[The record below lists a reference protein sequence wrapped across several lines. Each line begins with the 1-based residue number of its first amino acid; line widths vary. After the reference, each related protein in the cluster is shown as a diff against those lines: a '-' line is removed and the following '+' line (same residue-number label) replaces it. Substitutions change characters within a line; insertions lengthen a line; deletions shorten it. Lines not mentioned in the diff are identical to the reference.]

1 MTYRDDL
8 VAAQARAAAAERR
21 AAVLEQRLA
30 RAADATVTPQPA
42 RMELT
47 RDGDALAIT
56 WRWRRWRHL
65 YTAAFA
71 AVWDAVLIGWY
82 ASGVDAGAFLFSL
95 AHLAVGVVVTYEAAA
110 GLLNRTTVRASP
122 GQLQIRHAPLPWRGT
137 RTIARDTLD
146 QLYVR
151 RIERAGSNSTTV
163 TWQLSALLTTGRE
176 LPLVRG
182 LPDVAEA
189 RYLERE
195 LERALAIPD
204 RPVDGE
210 AG

>member
-21 AAVLEQRLA
+21 AADLEQRLA
-30 RAADATVTPQPA
+30 RTADATVTPQPV
-42 RMELT
+42 RMAIR
-47 RDGDALAIT
+47 RDGDALQIT
-56 WRWRRWRHL
+56 WRWRGWRHL

-71 AVWDAVLIGWY
+71 ALWDAVLIAWY
-82 ASGVDAGAFLFSL
+82 TSGVGAGEVLISL
-95 AHLAVGVVVTYEAAA
+95 AHLAVGVVITYEAAA
-110 GLLNRTTVRASP
+110 GLLNRTTVRARP

-137 RTIARDTLD
+137 RTIERDTLA

-151 RIERAGSNSTTV
+151 RIERGGSNSTV

-182 LPDVAEA
+182 LPDIAEA

-195 LERALAIPD
+195 IERALAIPD

-210 AG
+210 AA

>member
-21 AAVLEQRLA
+21 AAVLEHRLA

-42 RMELT
+42 RMALT
-47 RDGDALAIT
+47 RDGDALQIT
-56 WRWRRWRHL
+56 WRWRGWRHL

-95 AHLAVGVVVTYEAAA
+95 AHLAVGVVITYEAAA
-110 GLLNRTTVRASP
+110 GLLNRTTVRARP

-137 RTIARDTLD
+137 RTIERATLA

-151 RIERAGSNSTTV
+151 RIERGGPNSTV
-163 TWQLSALLTTGRE
+163 SWQLSALLTTGRE

-195 LERALAIPD
+195 VERALAIPD